1 MRFWLCLLLKFLRM
15 NKLCLFLIVW
25 VLAGLQAWGQ
35 AAGET
40 ITILDEETGAPL
52 PLATIIVAGKNLG
65 TTSDAAGRVSLPAT
79 LQPNDTIVISYI
91 GYQQIKTTY
100 QQLTSAKVI
109 TMLPD
114 VRMLQEVV
122 LTADDFDLSAFM
134 QEVADL
140 YRQQK
145 PKQAHIARA
154 RFERYTR
161 IKGRYVEHTLCAG
174 YLINFGERPEVARLA
189 LYAFLAQKTN
199 KSYRHPSFLQ
209 YARFYRKH
217 NYTDLPLHGEVGL
230 NAYLYYEA
238 VGPLSYPE
246 KYKYQLDSTYMLGKQ
261 MVFVITFSSKPAFAI
276 QSRNCRGQLA
286 VVANSKNI
294 INTEVKGDFLWSK
307 VFFKRIN
314 GDLQYR
320 YAYYDNKPF
329 VVYAHTYYEAKQ
341 VEEETA
347 IAVNWQRFDSLQI
360 NSNKELFDIKEFA
373 DNPIVFPDRTL
384 YQFSLLNLDYQQV
397 QQDLGFDESLWQQNQ
412 SLADKLFFNKKEESL
427 LKVNSNKFAR
437 AKQLLRKQGY
447 YFE

>member
-1 MRFWLCLLLKFLRM
+1 MGIRFIFFVLLLIKTCGL
-15 NKLCLFLIVW
+15 L
-25 VLAGLQAWGQ
+25 LAQSQGVAV
-35 AAGET
+35 T
-40 ITILDEETGAPL
+40 ISDKETGEPL

-65 TTSDAAGRVSLPAT
+65 TTSDAAGRFSLPAT
-79 LQPNDTIVISYI
+79 LHPNDTIVISYI
-91 GYQQIKTTY
+91 GYQPIKTTY
-100 QQLTSAKVI
+100 KQLTSAKVI

-114 VRMLQEVV
+114 ARMLKEVV
-122 LTADDFDLSAFM
+122 LTAGDFDLPAFM

-145 PKQAHIARA
+145 PKQAHIARS

-209 YARFYRKH
+209 YARFYRKQ
-217 NYTDLPLHGEVGL
+217 NYTDLPLNGEVGL
-230 NAYLYYEA
+230 NAYLFYEA

-261 MVFVITFSSKPAFAI
+261 MVFVIIFSSKPAFAI
-276 QSRNCRGQLA
+276 QSRNCRGRLA
-286 VVANSKNI
+286 VVANSKNLI
-294 INTEVKGDFLWSK
+294 STEVKGDFLWSK
-307 VFFKRIN
+307 VFFKRIT
-314 GDLQYR
+314 GTLQYR

-329 VVYAHTYYEAKQ
+329 VAYAHTYYQHKQ

-347 IAVNWQRFDSLQI
+347 TIVNWQRFDSLQI
-360 NSNKELFDIKEFA
+360 NSNKELFDIKKFA

-384 YQFSLLNLDYQQV
+384 YQFSLLNLDYTKI
-397 QQDLGFDESLWQQNQ
+397 QQDLGFAESLWQQNRSFDGQ
-412 SLADKLFFNKKEESL
+412 LFFNKTEEGIKIDKARL
-427 LKVNSNKFAR
+427 AR

-447 YFE
+447 YFQ